1 MGSNSHPFSSYGGAR
16 LAFSAGRPG
25 PAQGFVI
32 VYSYQGPSC
41 VFVTLDCPIRS
52 SVIVPSGR
60 VVRVCTVVFQP
71 GCRVTSYVTS
81 GRISMLYR
89 LAEALAIPVTD
100 LLTGGPDTAR

>member
-1 MGSNSHPFSSYGGAR
+1 M
-16 LAFSAGRPG
+16 
-25 PAQGFVI
+25 I
-32 VYSYQGPSC
+32 VYACQGPSY

-60 VVRVCTVVFQP
+60 VVRVCTVVYQP
-71 GCRVTSYVTS
+71 GCRVTLYVMS
-81 GRISMLYR
+81 GRISTLYC